1 MENHRG
7 KFAVVIAGYPDLMRS
22 FIASNPGLQSRF
34 DRQITFDDYSD
45 TELIE
50 IFLVLAKGQNLTL
63 GDGALE
69 TLQKCISSSARG
81 KDFGNGREARRWL
94 EASVEAQARSW
105 VERGGTDETALQI
118 LTADS
123 ITKGF
128 KVVDTTTSTR
138 TSRIGYL

>member
-1 MENHRG
+1 
-7 KFAVVIAGYPDLMRS
+7 
-22 FIASNPGLQSRF
+22 
-34 DRQITFDDYSD
+34 
-45 TELIE
+45 
-50 IFLVLAKGQNLTL
+50 
-63 GDGALE
+63 
-69 TLQKCISSSARG
+69 LQKCINSSARG